1 MRYAL
6 MLADLAAIFVAVDMR
21 FFAPAPAWIERHY
34 SNGYYPHIDTALRSI
49 AQPLPFSAGDA
60 LAIVFVVTLG
70 TWLFDTTRDAFRRR
84 AFGKIGAAGLR
95 ICGLLALIFI
105 WFMVAWG
112 YSYGRI
118 PATAKIIVDNSRT
131 NEDSVAAFADRVVDE
146 LNSNADA
153 AHAARVP
160 SVAEMGARLGPTFE
174 AAIHRLGDDASY
186 SAPPI
191 KPTIFQLFMTAS
203 GSDGF
208 MDPWTHE
215 LNVDATLSPYERPA
229 IYAHEWA
236 HMAGFAD
243 ESEANLIAVLACTNS
258 SDPLSRYSGWL
269 LTLFNLPSNVHV
281 THRLSTLA
289 ASDIDAIRRRYARQ
303 TNPTVAHAQR
313 TAYNAYLHANRVK
326 AGYASY
332 EYFIRWLTGAHFD
345 ENGLPLVRARTRSG

>member
-21 FFAPAPAWIERHY
+21 FFVPTPIWIERHY
-34 SNGYYPHIDTALRSI
+34 SNGYYPHIDAVLRSF
-49 AQPLPFSAGDA
+49 AQPLPFSLGDA
-60 LAIVFVVTLG
+60 LAVVFVVTLG

-84 AFGKIGAAGLR
+84 RLGKIAVAGLR
-95 ICGLLALIFI
+95 ICSILAVIFI
-105 WFMVAWG
+105 WFMIAWG
-112 YSYGRI
+112 YNYGRV
-118 PATAKIIVDNSRT
+118 PAASKIIVDNSRT

-146 LNSNADA
+146 LDANAEA
-153 AHAARVP
+153 AHAVKVP
-160 SVAEMGARLGPTFE
+160 SVAEMGAGLTPTFE
-174 AAIHRLGDDASY
+174 AAIHRLGDEASY

-191 KPTIFQLFMTAS
+191 KPTVFQLVMTAS

-243 ESEANLIAVLACTNS
+243 ESEANFIAVLACTNS
-258 SDPLSRYSGWL
+258 SDPLFRYSGWL
-269 LTLFNLPSNVHV
+269 LTLFNLPSNVKI
-281 THRLSTLA
+281 THRLSELA
-289 ASDIDAIRRRYARQ
+289 ASDIEAIRRRYARQ
-303 TNPTVAHAQR
+303 TNPTVARAQR

-345 ENGLPLVRARTRSG
+345 EKGLPLVRSRTRSG

>member
-21 FFAPAPAWIERHY
+21 FFVPTPIWIERHY
-34 SNGYYPHIDTALRSI
+34 SNGYYPHIDAVLRSF
-49 AQPLPFSAGDA
+49 AQPLPFSLGDA
-60 LAIVFVVTLG
+60 LGVVFVVTLG

-84 AFGKIGAAGLR
+84 RFGKIGVAALR
-95 ICGLLALIFI
+95 ICSVLALIFI

-112 YSYGRI
+112 YNYGRV
-118 PATAKIIVDNSRT
+118 PAASKIIVDNSRT

-146 LNSNADA
+146 LDANAEA
-153 AHAARVP
+153 AHAVKVP
-160 SVAEMGARLGPTFE
+160 SVAEMGAGLAPTFE
-174 AAIHRLGDDASY
+174 AAIHRLGDEASY

-191 KPTIFQLFMTAS
+191 KPTVFQLVMTAS

-258 SDPLSRYSGWL
+258 SDPLFRYSGWL
-269 LTLFNLPSNVHV
+269 LTLFNLPSNVKI
-281 THRLSTLA
+281 THRLSELA
-289 ASDIDAIRRRYARQ
+289 ASDIEAIRRRYARQ
-303 TNPTVAHAQR
+303 TNPTVARAQR

-345 ENGLPLVRARTRSG
+345 ENGLPLVRSRTKSG

>member
-21 FFAPAPAWIERHY
+21 FFVPTPFWIERHY
-34 SNGYYPHIDTALRSI
+34 SNGYYPHIDAVLRSF
-49 AQPLPFSAGDA
+49 AQPLPFSLGDA
-60 LAIVFVVTLG
+60 LAVVFVVTLG

-84 AFGKIGAAGLR
+84 RLGKIAVAGLR
-95 ICGLLALIFI
+95 ICSILAVIFI
-105 WFMVAWG
+105 WFMIAWG
-112 YSYGRI
+112 YNYGRV
-118 PATAKIIVDNSRT
+118 PAASKIIVDNSRT

-146 LNSNADA
+146 LDANAEA
-153 AHAARVP
+153 AHAVKVP
-160 SVAEMGARLGPTFE
+160 SVAEMGAGLTPTFE
-174 AAIHRLGDDASY
+174 AAIHRLGDEASY

-191 KPTIFQLFMTAS
+191 KPTVFQLVMTAS

-243 ESEANLIAVLACTNS
+243 ESEANFIAVLACTNS
-258 SDPLSRYSGWL
+258 SDPLFRYSGWL
-269 LTLFNLPSNVHV
+269 LTLFNLPSNVKI
-281 THRLSTLA
+281 THRLSELA
-289 ASDIDAIRRRYARQ
+289 ASDIEALRRRYARQ
-303 TNPTVAHAQR
+303 TNPTVARAQR

-345 ENGLPLVRARTRSG
+345 EKGLPLVRSRTRSG

>member
-34 SNGYYPHIDTALRSI
+34 SNGYYPHIDTALRSV

-84 AFGKIGAAGLR
+84 AFGKIGVAGLR
-95 ICGLLALIFI
+95 ICGLLALIFM

-118 PATAKIIVDNSRT
+118 PATAKIIVDNGRT
-131 NEDSVAAFADRVVDE
+131 NEDSVAAFADRVIDE

-153 AHAARVP
+153 AHAERVP

-208 MDPWTHE
+208 MDPLTHE

-229 IYAHEWA
+229 IYAHEWG

-258 SDPLSRYSGWL
+258 SDPLFRYSGWL

-281 THRLSTLA
+281 THRLSALA